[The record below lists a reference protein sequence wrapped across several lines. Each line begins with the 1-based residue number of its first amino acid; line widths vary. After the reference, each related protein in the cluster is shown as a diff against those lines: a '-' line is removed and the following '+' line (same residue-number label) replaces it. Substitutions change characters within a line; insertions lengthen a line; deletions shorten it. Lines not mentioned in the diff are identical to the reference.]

1 MDLCGTSSEMA
12 KRSLGARRRWSRM
25 KSELL
30 VTDGPFA
37 ETKELLVSCPPS
49 SHQLRSSGRRAQIN
63 GLDMYF
69 EMHGRG
75 RPIILLHGGLSTIES
90 AFGIVQQA
98 LACSRKVVA
107 AEQQAH
113 GRTPDIERAL
123 SNEHMADDTAEL
135 LRQLDLGPVDVFGF
149 SMGGATALQLA
160 LRHPGLVRKLAVV
173 SSAFSPNGY
182 DERGAEQLLST
193 PAEHASLEAQRDSFA
208 RVGAT
213 PEQWAR
219 SVTRTK
225 QAIAEAGLRGRDLRA
240 IRADTLIVTGE
251 RGLVR
256 LDHSKEM
263 QRQLPSARLKVFDC
277 DDHDPS
283 IVRRA
288 AALIPKF
295 FDS

>member
-1 MDLCGTSSEMA
+1 
-12 KRSLGARRRWSRM
+12 M
-25 KSELL
+25 KSDLL

-37 ETKELLVSCPPS
+37 ETKELLASCPPS
-49 SHQLRSSGRRAQIN
+49 SHQLRSSGRRAQVN

-75 RPIILLHGGLSTIES
+75 RPIILLHGGLATIES

-98 LACSRKVVA
+98 LACSRKVIA

-113 GRTPDIERAL
+113 GRTPDIERNL
-123 SNEHMADDTAEL
+123 SYMHMADDTAEL

-160 LRHPGLVRKLAVV
+160 LRHPGLVRKLALV
-173 SSAFSPNGY
+173 SSPYSPNGY
-182 DERGAEQLLST
+182 HERAAEAMLST
-193 PAEHASLEAQRDSFA
+193 PAEHESLDAQRDSFA
-208 RVGAT
+208 RVSAR
-213 PEQWAR
+213 PEHFAR
-219 SVTRTK
+219 TVTRTK
-225 QAIAEAGLRGRDLRA
+225 QAISGDSGLRARDLRA
-240 IRADTLIVTGE
+240 IRADTLLVTGD

-256 LDHSKEM
+256 MDHTEDM
-263 QRQLPSARLKVFDC
+263 QRQLPNARLKVFDC
-277 DDHDPS
+277 DDHDPN

-288 AALIPKF
+288 AALVPKF

>member
-1 MDLCGTSSEMA
+1 
-12 KRSLGARRRWSRM
+12 M
-25 KSELL
+25 KPELL

-49 SHQLRSSGRRAQIN
+49 SRQLRSSGRRAQIN
-63 GLDMYF
+63 GLDMYY

-75 RPIILLHGGLSTIES
+75 RPIILLHGGLTTIES

-113 GRTPDIERAL
+113 GRTPDIERTL
-123 SNEHMADDTAEL
+123 SYTHMADDTAEL
-135 LRQLDLGPVDVFGF
+135 LRQLDLGPVDVFGY

-160 LRHPGLVRKLAVV
+160 LRYPMLVRKLALV
-173 SSAFSPNGY
+173 SSPYSASGL
-182 DERGAEQLLST
+182 DERTAELLLST
-193 PAEHASLEAQRDSFA
+193 PPEHESLEAQRDSFA
-208 RVGAT
+208 RVGAR
-213 PEQWAR
+213 PEHWAQ
-219 SVTRTK
+219 SVTRIK
-225 QAIAEAGLRGRDLRA
+225 QAITGDSGLRPRDLRTIA
-240 IRADTLIVTGE
+240 ADTLIVTGD

-256 LDHSKEM
+256 MDHSEDM
-263 QRQLPSARLKVFDC
+263 RRQLPNARLKVFDC
-277 DDHDPS
+277 DDHDPNM
-283 IVRRA
+283 VRRA

>member
-1 MDLCGTSSEMA
+1 MDFCGTNLETA
-12 KRSLGARRRWSRM
+12 GLRRRSSRM
-25 KSELL
+25 KSDLL

-37 ETKELLVSCPPS
+37 ETKELLASCPPS
-49 SHQLRSSGRRAQIN
+49 SRQLRSSGRRAQIN

-75 RPIILLHGGLSTIES
+75 RPIILLHGGLTTIES

-98 LACSRKVVA
+98 LACSRKVIA

-113 GRTPDIERAL
+113 GRTPDIDRAL
-123 SNEHMADDTAEL
+123 SYSHMADDTAEL

-160 LRHPGLVRKLAVV
+160 LRHPELVRKLALV
-173 SSAFSPNGY
+173 SSPFSANGY
-182 DERGAEQLLST
+182 HERTAEQLLAT
-193 PAEHASLEAQRDSFA
+193 PPEHESLEPQRESFA
-208 RVGAT
+208 RVGAR
-213 PEQWAR
+213 PEHWAR
-219 SVTRTK
+219 SVTRIK
-225 QAIAEAGLRGRDLRA
+225 EAIAGDSGMRARDLRA
-240 IRADTLIVTGE
+240 IRADTLIVTGD

-256 LDHSKEM
+256 MDHTEDM
-263 QRQLPSARLKVFDC
+263 RRQLPSARLKVFDC

-288 AALIPKF
+288 AGLIPKF